1 MTRTT
6 TWLSVL
12 SCAAVLAACSV
23 GCGGTSPAGKSDGGA
38 GKGGSGGATAGSAG
52 ATAGSGGGAA
62 GDNGT
67 AGATA
72 GSGGGTGGATAG
84 SGGSAGG
91 ATAGSG
97 GSTAGAAGTT
107 TDGGNPDTAVDSSG
121 STDAGSDTKAD
132 TAEVAPTPC
141 VSGGDC
147 SDQTFTCS
155 ITRTC
160 RKNQEEFCF
169 CAPNNKVACE
179 PCDVVDAGV
188 DASTD
193 ASADSGTDAGNV
205 VPACPTNVNS
215 FNTACD
221 TVGDRCTMGACNT
234 TTHRQQECSCFA
246 LGNNN
251 ARWICGGFTTMCP

>member
-72 GSGGGTGGATAG
+72 GSGGATGGSGGGTAGGTAG
-84 SGGSAGG
+84 SDGG
-91 ATAGSG
+91 
-97 GSTAGAAGTT
+97 TAGAAGTT
-107 TDGGNPDTAVDSSG
+107 TDGGNSDTPVDSSG
-121 STDAGSDTKAD
+121 SPDSGSDTKAD

-147 SDQTFTCS
+147 SDQMFTCS
-155 ITRTC
+155 ITRAC
-160 RKNQEEFCF
+160 RKNQEQFCF
-169 CAPNNKVACE
+169 CAPNNKIACE

-188 DASTD
+188 DASAD

-246 LGNNN
+246 LGNND
-251 ARWICGGFTTMCP
+251 ARWICGGFTMMCP